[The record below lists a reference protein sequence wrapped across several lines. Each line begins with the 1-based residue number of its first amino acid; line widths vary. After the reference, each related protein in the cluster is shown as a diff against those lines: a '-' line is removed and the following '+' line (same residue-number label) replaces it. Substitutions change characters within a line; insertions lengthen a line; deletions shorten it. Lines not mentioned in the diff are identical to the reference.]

1 MELRPQHL
9 YPRHIARLLAAA
21 FSTVARVLNRLG
33 LVRLRNLDPKLPVQ
47 RYEQDHPGDLIH
59 IDVKKLALF
68 RKVGHRITRNRQQGR
83 SAGVGYDLVQ
93 LAIDDATRLAYVEV
107 LADEQQATAIG
118 FMRRAVAWFNGQ
130 GVEFGQVMSDNGAA
144 YVLRSFVTACKALG
158 LKHNRTKPYTPRT
171 NGKAVRF
178 IQALCRE

>member
-1 MELRPQHL
+1 
-9 YPRHIARLLAAA
+9 
-21 FSTVARVLNRLG
+21 
-33 LVRLRNLDPKLPVQ
+33 
-47 RYEQDHPGDLIH
+47 
-59 IDVKKLALF
+59 
-68 RKVGHRITRNRQQGR
+68 
-83 SAGVGYDLVQ
+83 
-93 LAIDDATRLAYVEV
+93 V